1 MNFSRM
7 AETLTHRFPSRLV
20 TIDSH
25 TAGEPTRLI
34 FGHEKLPGQ
43 SMADKRL
50 HLMENLDHIRLLMTH
65 EPRGHRNI
73 FAALFTEPVTTDA
86 DFGLIY
92 MDTKRYPYLCGHAV
106 IGAVMTVIEMGIMPA
121 EEGIQPMIVDTP
133 SGQVRATATVHAG
146 KVESVTIEMV
156 PAFVGQTGCRL
167 DLDEMGNYDDM
178 GRIEVDLV
186 CVGGFFAMVD
196 ISQLDISL
204 ARKNHEQL
212 IEMGMAIIDAANR
225 QLTVNHPLRS
235 DVRTVDVAEF
245 YDTNS
250 DENMHGSSV
259 VILGEGHLD
268 RSPCGTGTTAKMTL
282 LHHKGMLNLNQPYI
296 NTSPLGTTF
305 NGRLIEKT
313 RIGDIE
319 AVVAEITGSA
329 YITGVHEFV
338 VDPRD
343 PFPNGYLL

>member
-1 MNFSRM
+1 M
-7 AETLTHRFPSRLV
+7 AEKLAHRFPSRLV
-20 TIDSH
+20 TVDSH

-106 IGAVMTVIEMGIMPA
+106 IGAVMTVIEMGMIPA
-121 EEGIQPMIVDTP
+121 NEGIHPMIVDTP
-133 SGQVRATATVHAG
+133 SGQVRATAAVHAG

-156 PAFVGQTGCRL
+156 PAFVQQTGRRL
-167 DLDEMGNYDDM
+167 DLDEM

-196 ISQLDISL
+196 IAQLDISL
-204 ARKNHEQL
+204 ARENHEQL

-225 QLTVNHPLRS
+225 QLSINHPLRS
-235 DVRTVDVAEF
+235 DIRTVDVTEF
-245 YDTNS
+245 YDSNG
-250 DENMHGSSV
+250 DRDLHGSSV

-282 LHHKGMLNLNQPYI
+282 LHHKGLLDLNQPYI

-305 NGRLIEKT
+305 KGQLIEKT
-313 RIGDIE
+313 RVGDIE

-329 YITGVHEFV
+329 YITGAHEFV
-338 VDPRD
+338 IDPRD

>member
-7 AETLTHRFPSRLV
+7 AEKLAHRFPLRIV
-20 TIDSH
+20 TVDSH

-34 FGHEKLPGQ
+34 FGHEKLPGR

-50 HLMENLDHIRLLMTH
+50 HLMENMDHIRRLMTR

-73 FAALFTEPVTTDA
+73 FAALFTEPVTSGA

-92 MDTKRYPYLCGHAV
+92 MDAKRYPYLCGHAV
-106 IGAVMTVIEMGIMPA
+106 IGAVMTVIEMGIISA
-121 EEGIQPMIVDTP
+121 GEGVQSMIVDTP
-133 SGQVRATATVHAG
+133 SGQVRAAATVNTG

-156 PAFVGQTGCRL
+156 PAFVQQTGCRL
-167 DLDEMGNYDDM
+167 DLDGM

-196 ISQLDISL
+196 VAQLEISL
-204 ARKNHEQL
+204 DRENHKQL
-212 IEMGMAIIDAANR
+212 IDMGMAIIDAANR
-225 QLTVNHPLRS
+225 QLTVSHPLRG
-235 DVRTVDVAEF
+235 DVRTVDVTEF
-245 YDTNS
+245 YNS
-250 DENMHGSSV
+250 NGDENMHGRSV
-259 VILGEGHLD
+259 VVFGEGHID

-282 LHHKGMLNLNQPYI
+282 FHHKGLLDLNQPYI

-305 NGRLIEKT
+305 KGRLIGKK

-338 VDPRD
+338 IDPRD

>member
-7 AETLTHRFPSRLV
+7 SEKLAHLFPSRLV

-106 IGAVMTVIEMGIMPA
+106 IGAVMTVIEMGIIPVG
-121 EEGIQPMIVDTP
+121 EGIQPMIVDTP

-156 PAFVGQTGCRL
+156 PAFVGQTDCQL
-167 DLDEMGNYDDM
+167 DLDEMGQ
-178 GRIEVDLV
+178 IEVDLV

-196 ISQLDISL
+196 VAQMGISL
-204 ARKNHEQL
+204 ARENHEQL
-212 IEMGMAIIDAANR
+212 VDMGMAIIDAANR
-225 QLTVNHPLRS
+225 QFTVRHPLRS
-235 DVRTVDVAEF
+235 DVRTVDVTEF
-245 YDTNS
+245 YDSNS
-250 DENMHGSSV
+250 DEHMHGSSV

-282 LHHKGMLNLNQPYI
+282 LHHKGLLNLNQPYI
-296 NTSPLGTTF
+296 NNSPLNTTF
-305 NGRLIEKT
+305 KGQLIEKM
-313 RIGDIE
+313 RVGDIE

-329 YITGVHEFV
+329 YVTGIHEFV
-338 VDPRD
+338 IDPSD